1 MTHSSNEFDL
11 AVVGAGIL
19 GLSCALAAAER
30 GLRVVVIE
38 RGARAL
44 GASVRNF
51 GLVTL
56 TGQDR
61 DGVWPRARRSLEVWA
76 SVAARAGIP
85 IVNRGQ
91 WIAARR
97 PEAAA
102 VLDAFLRTDMAE
114 GCELLTPAQ
123 ARRRSPELLSPRLE
137 AVLWSP
143 HELRVESRDA
153 IPALTRWLAREQ
165 GVSFRWETAVLAVDV
180 PRIDTSRG
188 PVFAEATV
196 VCPGDDLV
204 TLFPQRL
211 AEAGVGRC
219 TLQMMRLESPGFRLP
234 GTVMS
239 DLSVARYGGFAN
251 LPEAEPLRRRLRSEQ
266 GEYLR
271 YGIHLI
277 VAQGSDGSVIVGDS
291 HDYAEAP
298 FAETPF
304 AAERIYEL
312 LLEEYRA
319 VMGREPPAVRERW
332 LGTYAAA
339 KDRVLLLDAPM
350 PRVRLVL
357 VTSGIGA
364 STGFAIGEE
373 VINDLYGE
381 RQSGDA

>member
-1 MTHSSNEFDL
+1 MTQSSSEFDL

-30 GLRVVVIE
+30 GRRVVVIE
-38 RGARAL
+38 RSARAL

-61 DGVWPRARRSLEVWA
+61 DGVWPRARRSREVWA

-85 IVNRGQ
+85 IVSRGQ

-123 ARRRSPELLSPRLE
+123 ARRRSPELLAPRLE

-153 IPALTRWLAREQ
+153 IPALTRWLAREH

-180 PRIDTSRG
+180 PRVDTARG
-188 PVFAEATV
+188 PVFAQAAV
-196 VCPGDDLV
+196 VCPGDDLA

-219 TLQMMRLESPGFRLP
+219 TLQMMRLESPGFTLP

-298 FAETPF
+298 FAEAPF

-339 KDRVLLLDAPM
+339 KDRVLLLDAPL

-381 RQSGDA
+381 RQSSDA

>member
-1 MTHSSNEFDL
+1 MTASSNEFDL

-61 DGVWPRARRSLEVWA
+61 DSVWPRARRSLEVWA
-76 SVAARAGIP
+76 SVAARAGIA

-91 WIAARR
+91 WIAVRR

-114 GCELLTPAQ
+114 GCALLTPAA
-123 ARRRSPELLSPRLE
+123 ARRRAPELCTPGLE

-153 IPALTRWLAREQ
+153 IPALTQWLAREQ

-180 PRIDTSRG
+180 PRVDTSRG
-188 PVFAEATV
+188 PVFAEAAV
-196 VCPGDDLV
+196 ICPGDDLA
-204 TLFPQRL
+204 TLFPERL
-211 AEAGVGRC
+211 EAGGVGRC
-219 TLQMMRLESPGFRLP
+219 TLQMMRLESPGFTLP

-239 DLSVARYGGFAN
+239 DLSVARYGGFAT
-251 LPEAEPLRRRLRSEQ
+251 LPEAEALRRRLQSEQ
-266 GEYLR
+266 SEYLR

-277 VAQGSDGSVIVGDS
+277 VAQGSDGSLVVGDS
-291 HDYAEAP
+291 HDYDAAP
-298 FAETPF
+298 FAR
-304 AAERIYEL
+304 ERIYEL

-319 VMGREPPAVRERW
+319 VTGQGPPTVRERW
-332 LGTYAAA
+332 TGSYAVA
-339 KDRVLLLDAPM
+339 KDRAVLIDAPM

-373 VINDLYGE
+373 VIGELYAE
-381 RQSGDA
+381 PRAVR